1 MIEMISVKMSSRKFS
16 GAKNIARIIS
26 TSTLAEVS
34 FNPHSSSHP
43 THPPTEKEFSASL
56 DPITLTLIKSI
67 TQINLT

>member
-43 THPPTEKEFSASL
+43 TEKEFSASL
-56 DPITLTLIKSI
+56 DPITLTLIKLI

>member
-43 THPPTEKEFSASL
+43 THPHTHPATEKVFSASL
-56 DPITLTLIKSI
+56 DPMIYS
-67 TQINLT
+67 NLT

>member
-43 THPPTEKEFSASL
+43 KEIVSSASL
-56 DPITLTLIKSI
+56 DPIT
-67 TQINLT
+67 